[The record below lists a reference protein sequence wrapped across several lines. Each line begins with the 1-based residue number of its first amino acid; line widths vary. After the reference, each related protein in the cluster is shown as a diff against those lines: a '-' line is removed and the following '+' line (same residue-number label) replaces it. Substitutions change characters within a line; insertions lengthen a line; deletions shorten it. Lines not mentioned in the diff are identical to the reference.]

1 MSDLVKNI
9 NVFADHCGFPARRIF
24 DDLFTLLFSHICTGK
39 KEYQHLYPAV
49 SYDPRTVQPLEGY
62 RDADRDE
69 LMQLLVMLT
78 AELDNAAP
86 FEDVVTDKYGTLL
99 QGDLGQFMTPT
110 ALSNAVRGFLE
121 FTRESGNKRAE
132 PTCGTGALVMGDL
145 RQTYAVGGKDAVSHV
160 DYSINDL
167 DQRLVRI
174 ATVQVMYHSIRHEAP
189 LKRLV
194 AHNADLIRNYDSS
207 PPFFAA
213 TSWRGVLPGQ
223 II

>member
-1 MSDLVKNI
+1 MSNLLKNT
-9 NVFADHCGFPARRIF
+9 NAFADHCGLPARHIF
-24 DDLFTLLFSHICTGK
+24 DDLFTLLYSHICAGK

-49 SYDPRTVQPLEGY
+49 SFDARKVQPLDGY

-69 LMQLLVMLT
+69 LMRLLVMLI
-78 AELDNAAP
+78 AELDNAVP

-99 QGDLGQFMTPT
+99 QGDSGQFMTPT
-110 ALSNAVRGFLE
+110 PLSNAVSEFLGSA
-121 FTRESGNKRAE
+121 REGGNKRAE
-132 PTCGTGALVMGDL
+132 PSCGTGALVMGDL
-145 RQTYAVGGKDAVSHV
+145 RHTYAVGGKDAVSHV

-194 AHNADLIRNYDSS
+194 VHNADLIRNYDTS
-207 PPFFAA
+207 PPFVAA
-213 TSWRGVLPGQ
+213 TSWRGVLE